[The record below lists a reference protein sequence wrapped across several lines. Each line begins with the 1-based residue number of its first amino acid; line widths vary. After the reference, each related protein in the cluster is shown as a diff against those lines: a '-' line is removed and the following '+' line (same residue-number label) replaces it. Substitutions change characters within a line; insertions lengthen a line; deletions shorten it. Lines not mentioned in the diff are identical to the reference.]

1 MCRGERPGAGWRG
14 AAGRGAPSPEGAA
27 SASPAAPLQ
36 VGPWAPTAPTP
47 IVAPFQLRR
56 WPHRAA
62 HLSQGRPRGQRC
74 LSWGRCGWAG
84 SCHQTRGTL
93 SRRKWLSETETGS
106 SRTSSLTRTVQ
117 GPAVGWVPSSGQ
129 VGGWPIR
136 TDCGLQVA
144 LAGAGLAS
152 GSSTGPSPSTRL
164 SRGFVSASPQVL
176 SGPTEAEALGWGWAP
191 TLKPPQGCSELG
203 VRGRPDWQ
211 EGGHHPAARPW
222 LWRVLPGLLSP
233 PAPAW
238 LWGPSRLDVAPPGG
252 FPAHGLV
259 IPTPNGPLSGPC
271 PSSALR

>member
-1 MCRGERPGAGWRG
+1 M
-14 AAGRGAPSPEGAA
+14 
-27 SASPAAPLQ
+27 Q

-47 IVAPFQLRR
+47 IVAPSQLRR

-84 SCHQTRGTL
+84 SCHQTCGTL

-117 GPAVGWVPSSGQ
+117 GPAVGWAPSSGQ
-129 VGGWPIR
+129 VGSWPIR

-152 GSSTGPSPSTRL
+152 GSSTGLSPSTRL
-164 SRGFVSASPQVL
+164 SRGFVSAGPQVL

-203 VRGRPDWQ
+203 VRGGPDWE
-211 EGGHHPAARPW
+211 EGGHHPAPRPW
-222 LWRVLPGLLSP
+222 LWRVLPGLCSP
-233 PAPAW
+233 LP
-238 LWGPSRLDVAPPGG
+238 GSGDPPGWTSPLLEDFLLMDWSSPHLMVLCPVPVHPRPSG
-252 FPAHGLV
+252 D
-259 IPTPNGPLSGPC
+259 PNGVLG
-271 PSSALR
+271 L